1 MPLSYCKLIILNRLR
16 KKLAVKAAKGSAKV
30 AESLVATEKG
40 ADKKELHFLD
50 RMALEAAK
58 QGAIGHGRPLS
69 SLKDYCKYNAYLQH
83 ALDDSDEDPH
93 GANAA
98 HSQLQAD
105 AMEQAKT
112 MKDFAKTS
120 SSSSSSSK

>member
-1 MPLSYCKLIILNRLR
+1 METPA
-16 KKLAVKAAKGSAKV
+16 KKSKRAQELAVKAAKGSAKV
-30 AESLVATEKG
+30 AEGPVATEQG

-58 QGAIGHGRPLS
+58 QGAIGHGRPFS
-69 SLKDYCKYNAYLQH
+69 SLKGYCKYNAYLQH

-105 AMEQAKT
+105 AMEQAKI
-112 MKDFAKTS
+112 MDFAKTS
-120 SSSSSSSK
+120 SSSSSK